1 MCHAFMVFGI
11 SKDIYGDGEESSHDC
26 SSSRPSQNSVDAG
39 TLGLNSANR
48 TLRAF
53 STHATPACRDITLG
67 AHAELR
73 LLRRPIELG
82 FRFRWWY
89 PHVYRTAWSCDTS
102 SGDIEYLRIKQSDE
116 HQPYESSCVGRM
128 PGPRW
133 QVSIAMM
140 VNIHRQAQIVANI
153 VHKANSRVSSQQVRD
168 PGQTT
173 WI

>member
-82 FRFRWWY
+82 FRFRWWC
-89 PHVYRTAWSCDTS
+89 PHVYRTAWSRDTS

-116 HQPYESSCVGRM
+116 HQPYSRKFLRGAYARAEVAGLDRNDGEHPPASSDCGKHC
-128 PGPRW
+128 P
-133 QVSIAMM
+133 
-140 VNIHRQAQIVANI
+140 
-153 VHKANSRVSSQQVRD
+153 
-168 PGQTT
+168 
-173 WI
+173 